1 MREFI
6 SIVEGRDAPL
16 YRAYREPQ
24 WAVKALR
31 DDELVGSSAQRYW
44 PDGKRRMDDAPDY
57 RESFWMKGLSMTRDI
72 DYAKQWGDVVM
83 VFDQRLL
90 SQRFKFEP
98 FNWGYSIPGGNHHKR
113 EREEFLVLKKTGETF
128 GDENWPH
135 GKLDTKRFR
144 EPEGSIKPLS
154 KYLIGFWLDQTLD
167 HPEGYKHG
175 LPEEDLT
182 YLKSHPKFLGYF
194 KNPRKR
200 K

>member
-31 DDELVGSSAQRYW
+31 DDELVGSTTQRYW
-44 PDGKRRMDDAPDY
+44 PDGKRRIDDDPEYKD
-57 RESFWMKGLSMTRDI
+57 SFWMKGLSMTRDMEF
-72 DYAKQWGDVVM
+72 AKMWGDVVL

-98 FNWGYSIPGGNHHKR
+98 FNWGYSIPSGNHHKR
-113 EREEFLVLKKTGETF
+113 EREEFLVLKKTGDTF
-128 GDENWPH
+128 GGNDWTMA
-135 GKLDTKRFR
+135 DSKRFR

-154 KYLIGFWLDQTLD
+154 KYLIGFWLDQELNT
-167 HPEGYKHG
+167 PEGYTHG
-175 LPEEDLT
+175 LPDEDLS
-182 YLKSHPKFLGYF
+182 YLKSHPKLLGYF
-194 KNPRKR
+194 ENPRRR